1 MKMPKLCEIVD
12 GFKCSCKL
20 HGWKTSEN
28 EDWIKTGD
36 EYHNFLWIKNVNSSS
51 LQNIAASKK
60 CAIHEGLFYR
70 VVKATYIAWLFPE
83 TPSEALTKIIFESPQ
98 LSKTV
103 AFYDLSPILEGK
115 KYCFKI
121 NSTDSL
127 VFQEFENFLE
137 KELDVTVK
145 PLFAEEPN
153 KGDFNVIE
161 LA

>member
-1 MKMPKLCEIVD
+1 MKMPKLCEIVE
-12 GFKCSCKL
+12 GFKCACKL

-36 EYHNFLWIKNVNSSS
+36 EYHNFLWVKDVNSSS
-51 LQNIAASKK
+51 FKNIVASKK
-60 CAIHEGLFYR
+60 CAIREGLSYR

-83 TPSEALTKIIFESPQ
+83 TPSETLTKTVFESPE

-121 NSTDSL
+121 NFTDSF
-127 VFQEFENFLE
+127 VFKEFENFLE
-137 KELDVTVK
+137 KELNVEVK
-145 PLFAEEPN
+145 PLFAQEPN
-153 KGDFNVIE
+153 EGNFTVAE